1 MKPILALCLVLSL
14 AAAPVAVAQ
23 EKKDADPAAPPAKPT
38 VYALVSAV
46 GGDLTFVRQRE
57 QVGSNRVDTYS
68 RLTLQIPDASL
79 DGAVLRGLA
88 KVLRSNEP
96 DAVFHYMRLNPKELE
111 GLRPQQKG
119 AVAIGKLAKAFDGM
133 PERMEWDK
141 IVVITPGYLQPGHRG
156 MGSKLGGL
164 GVYVQ
169 PLYSATENATGPIGG
184 GVEDLAP
191 AGVSAEEAAVTPDG
205 DYTPAKRYVAP
216 YFYTKLWILDAK
228 TLKVLDYDERYDF
241 QKIYDP
247 MWTST
252 DVQRNFSPEQMAT
265 TVGAFVE
272 RAAARSLREAVGT
285 VTVSEPKPV
294 GVTPEPAKK

>member
-1 MKPILALCLVLSL
+1 MKPILARCCLVAVL
-14 AAAPVAVAQ
+14 AFAPTLPAQ
-23 EKKDADPAAPPAKPT
+23 EKKDAEAAPPPPRPT

-57 QVGSNRVDTYS
+57 QVGSNRVDTFN
-68 RLTLQIPDASL
+68 RLTVQIPDASL
-79 DGAVLRGLA
+79 DSAVLRGLA

-96 DAVFHYMRLNPKELE
+96 DAVIHYMRLNPKELE

-133 PERMEWDK
+133 PERQGWDK
-141 IVVITPGYLQPGHRG
+141 IVIITPGYLLPGHRG

-169 PLYSATENATGPIGG
+169 PLYSATENAVGPIGG

-191 AGVSAEEAAVTPDG
+191 SGVSAEESAVTPDG

-228 TLKVLDYDERYDF
+228 TLTVLDFDERYDF

-247 MWTST
+247 KWTAT
-252 DVQRNFSPEQMAT
+252 DVQRNFSPEQMGEA
-265 TVGAFVE
+265 VQAFVE
-272 RAAARSLREAVGT
+272 RSAARSLREAVGT

-294 GVTPEPAKK
+294 AEPAKKP